1 MSEFIKEAVVKISAD
16 VSGLNTGMDTA
27 GAKVS
32 GLETKLKGA
41 SVAGNKMGG
50 MLGDNVG
57 KKLGA
62 FNEKTE
68 KGRQLVTAFAGT
80 TGMGGAAGSAIYY
93 GGTLSYVVGRFSAV
107 ELAVMATVGSLT
119 ALGVAFYQWA
129 TGPGKEALE
138 MMEDLT
144 SEMEKQVKK
153 TQDLIDNYWLEVE
166 GLNKWEKAARETSH
180 TLSTLSNEM
189 AKIDDKLSEQASRRK
204 SVQDV
209 FGLGSIGV
217 GIGAL
222 LGNDALSTAE
232 KFFEIS
238 DRQMVNYDVAF
249 GNAKQLTAERNK
261 LLGIE
266 TTIVEQQDVTKKLGG
281 KTRVG
286 AGSGG
291 GKVEDEDW
299 HVKMMEDDAKRFE
312 MAQAAYWR
320 DAELQKA
327 VDDKYLAAQ
336 VEHEESK
343 QAILVEYAN
352 KRMEWKEE
360 QAELEYSRAESVR
373 KKELDRA
380 QEYAATGLDIIYA
393 AADGGV
399 KGVARYLSG
408 RLKILSYEAAAKA
421 AFEAVEAIAAYA
433 RYDYASGSLHA
444 TAAVQ
449 YAAFAAVSAAGAIV
463 SGNYGSSGAGSGG
476 GVTSSSDFYDDSED
490 TGSEKG
496 SVNIYVDGNYFQSR
510 DADSQVAQMIERN
523 KDATNPGRYRTEVD

>member
-50 MLGDNVG
+50 MLGDNVR

-281 KTRVG
+281 KTRAG

-291 GKVEDEDW
+291 GKSVDYEAMQDRYVKEEEMRIAAEDRAFSQ
-299 HVKMMEDDAKRFE
+299 K
-312 MAQAAYWR
+312 QAAHWR
-320 DAELQKA
+320 DAELQMKM
-327 VDDKYLAAQ
+327 DDAEDERLRA
-336 VEHEESK
+336 HEQGK
-343 QAILVEYAN
+343 IDIMNEYVRERA
-352 KRMEWKEE
+352 ET
-360 QAELEYSRAESVR
+360 AELINALREKETEAQRAQLNAERSVALAGVGVLRAIFGDRAELIIAEAVI
-373 KKELDRA
+373 K
-380 QEYAATGLDIIYA
+380 TG
-393 AADGGV
+393 
-399 KGVARYLSG
+399 
-408 RLKILSYEAAAKA
+408 YEAA
-421 AFEAVEAIAAYA
+421 EAV
-433 RYDYASGSLHA
+433 AS
-444 TAAVQ
+444 
-449 YAAFAAVSAAGAIV
+449 FAADDYKSGYLHVLAAAKYAIV
-463 SGNYGSSGAGSGG
+463 GGMNAASALSSGG
-476 GVTSSSDFYDDSED
+476 GGGSISSEVTSSSDFSDNQDDSEQQ
-490 TGSEKG
+490 GL
-496 SVNIYVDGNYFQSR
+496 VNIYIDGNYFQSR
-510 DADSQVAQMIERN
+510 EADSQVAQMIERN